1 MLLQADSIRFAYR
14 DTPVL
19 SGLYCNLRAGET
31 LALLGRNGSGKSTFF
46 KFLLGFLPNHQG
58 VVKIQGSY
66 VAPGKRLRWF
76 SWLAQDPFLPT
87 SLSVRGLFRLLDG
100 RKPKQQPGVSTAAD
114 QHLAKHKRQQDNNET
129 VVLNPYER
137 PEIQAVWNKRIG
149 SLSVGERRFVELA
162 VILNQSQ
169 PILLLDEPFT
179 GLQPS
184 SIDAVLAAI
193 GRKAALGHGIILSDH
208 QYRPVLESS
217 SRCALLVNGRL
228 HETPAGADP
237 AELLKSLYL
246 PGTRAPVTPTDQP

>member
-19 SGLYCNLRAGET
+19 TGLYCNLLVGET

-46 KFLLGFLPNHQG
+46 KFLLGLLPNHQG
-58 VVKIQGSY
+58 VVKIQDSY
-66 VAPGKRLRWF
+66 VGPPKRLRWF

-87 SLSVRGLFRLLDG
+87 GLSVRSLFRLLDG
-100 RKPKQQPGVSTAAD
+100 RKSK
-114 QHLAKHKRQQDNNET
+114 QQDNDEN

-162 VILNQSQ
+162 IVLNQSQ

-184 SIDAVLAAI
+184 SIEAVLAAI
-193 GRKAALGHGIILSDH
+193 GRKAARGHGIILSDH

-246 PGTRAPVTPTDQP
+246 PGARLPATPTGQP